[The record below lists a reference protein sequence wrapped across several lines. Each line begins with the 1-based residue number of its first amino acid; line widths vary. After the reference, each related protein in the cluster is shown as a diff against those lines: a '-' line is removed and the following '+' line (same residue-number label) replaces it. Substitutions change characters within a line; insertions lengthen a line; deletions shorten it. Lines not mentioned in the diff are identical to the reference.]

1 MADGT
6 LLSIGALFTVLHFI
20 TTFAKA
26 FLPDEFSHACR
37 RLGVRFYNAILSRAL
52 VYIVEEYEGAN
63 RNELYEAVELHLN
76 DVAAAEA
83 RRLRLMQPK
92 NATSLTY
99 SLDDCEGVVDVFK
112 GRKIWWDLFT
122 IERKP
127 SPSLSWDPPP
137 QTSRFLNMRVHR
149 RDRAMVMSEYLPY
162 VLDNAKALKAKRR
175 ERKLYT
181 NSSRNEWFNIR
192 NKVWDSIPFKH
203 PATFGTLALDPL
215 LKQRIMDDL
224 LDFKNGEQFYKDAG
238 RAWKRGYLLYG
249 PPGTGKSSMI
259 ASIANF
265 LEYDVYDLELGEVK
279 SNVNLKGL
287 LLEISDKALVVI
299 EDIDCSLDLS
309 RTKKKDEEK
318 KKSDSIKPPW
328 AEKEDKPSEVT
339 LSGVLNLID
348 GLWSSC
354 GNERI
359 FVFTTNHIEKLDEA
373 LIRSGRMD
381 MHIHLSFCGFEA
393 VKLLAKNYLKLENH
407 FLFEEVQAVMQEDGV
422 CMTPSD
428 VYQQRRVRMMITY
441 FTLIRD
447 ARTM

>member
-1 MADGT
+1 
-6 LLSIGALFTVLHFI
+6 
-20 TTFAKA
+20 
-26 FLPDEFSHACR
+26 
-37 RLGVRFYNAILSRAL
+37 
-52 VYIVEEYEGAN
+52 
-63 RNELYEAVELHLN
+63 
-76 DVAAAEA
+76 
-83 RRLRLMQPK
+83 MQPK

-99 SLDDCEGVVDVFK
+99 SLADCEGVVDVFK
-112 GRKIWWDLFT
+112 GRKIWWDLIT
-122 IERKP
+122 IERKR

-181 NSSRNEWFNIR
+181 NSSRDEWFSIR

-309 RTKKKDEEK
+309 RMKKKDEEK
-318 KKSDSIKPPW
+318 ESDSMKPPW
-328 AEKEDKPSEVT
+328 AEKEDKPSKVT

-428 VYQQRRVRMMITY
+428 VTEVFTRERRDPEQALKSLIEELRQSKTKKKVQEMSEQKIREAKELLTEEKGVNHEIEVPGAITEASDNMQKNSSAG
-441 FTLIRD
+441 L
-447 ARTM
+447 TMLDGTHPKEQPEKEELNDLDNEDEGAEGSR